1 MSVTAPRLLY
11 QMGRKAPSD
20 AVSFAQL
27 QVLGFC
33 ADMLLGSHLDHLQ
46 EHPPESGISLHLQ
59 ISPPPHPEQQP
70 HSLLPPYQ
78 HHVMLP
84 LHTQATAPSPPG
96 LPLLFPYTTP
106 LPLRLPLLDLDYL
119 NPPLQAVNIQRKLY

>member
-1 MSVTAPRLLY
+1 
-11 QMGRKAPSD
+11 MGRKAPSEI
-20 AVSFAQL
+20 VSFTDSLISQL
-27 QVLGFC
+27 PTNTVL
-33 ADMLLGSHLDHLQ
+33 DSRLV
-46 EHPPESGISLHLQ
+46 HPRERRRESGISLHLQ
-59 ISPPPHPEQQP
+59 ISPPPHSEQQP
-70 HSLLPPYQ
+70 LLLLPPYQ

-84 LHTQATAPSPPG
+84 PHTQATVPSLPG